1 MLYSIKEDTM
11 AETITEGKT
20 VEKAKKKDD
29 LVEFEAF
36 YDGDKYKDDIFVC
49 INGKPMQIKRGEK
62 VMIPRAVAEV
72 LEQSINA
79 DRQTARMMDSLAN
92 EFATES
98 KKY

>member
-1 MLYSIKEDTM
+1 MVETK
-11 AETITEGKT
+11 AEVKNE
-20 VEKAKKKDD
+20 VKKKDD

-49 INGKPMQIKRGEK
+49 INGRPMQIKRGVK

-72 LEQSINA
+72 LTQSIES
-79 DRQTARMMDSLAN
+79 DRQTARMMDSLAS
-92 EFATES
+92 EFDKES

>member
-1 MLYSIKEDTM
+1 M
-11 AETITEGKT
+11 AETKTEVKT
-20 VEKAKKKDD
+20 EVKKKDD

-49 INGKPMQIKRGEK
+49 INGKPMQIKRGVK
-62 VMIPRAVAEV
+62 VKIPRAVAKV
-72 LEQSINA
+72 LTQSIES
-79 DRQTARMMDSLAN
+79 DKQTAKMMDSLAN

>member
-1 MLYSIKEDTM
+1 M
-11 AETITEGKT
+11 AETKAEVKTE
-20 VEKAKKKDD
+20 VKKKDD

-49 INGKPMQIKRGEK
+49 INGAPRQIKRGVK

-72 LEQSINA
+72 LTQSIES

>member
-11 AETITEGKT
+11 AEEKTEGKT

-49 INGKPMQIKRGEK
+49 INGVPRQIKRGVK

-72 LEQSINA
+72 LTQSIDS